1 MILLI
6 DNYDSF
12 TYNLYQYLSEFTKV
26 KVVRNDEITL
36 DDIKDMNISGIVISP
51 GPGTPDES
59 GICIDVIKEFGG
71 KLPILGICL
80 GHQCIAQAY
89 GGKVVR
95 ANKIFHGKTSRITV
109 KGKRLF
115 EAIPRKIDV
124 MRYHSLVVEN
134 KSLPECIEIIGETVE
149 DNVIMA
155 IKHKDFEVYGLQFH
169 PESIYT
175 PKGRHILSNFV
186 INICNDI
193 NQN

>member
-12 TYNLYQYLSEFTKV
+12 TYNLYQYLSEFTKI
-26 KVVRNDEITL
+26 KVVRNDEVTL
-36 DDIKDMNISGIVISP
+36 DEIKNMDISGIVISP

-80 GHQCIAQAY
+80 GHQCIGQAY

-95 ANKIFHGKTSRITV
+95 AAKIFHGKTSKISV
-109 KGKRLF
+109 KGKTLF
-115 EAIPRKIDV
+115 EGIPRKIDV
-124 MRYHSLVVEN
+124 MRYHSLIVEN
-134 KSLPECIEIIGETVE
+134 KSLPQCLEIIGETVE

-155 IKHKDFEVYGLQFH
+155 LKHKYYDVFGLQFH

-175 PKGRHILSNFV
+175 PKGKHILSNFV
-186 INICNDI
+186 INICNEI
-193 NQN
+193 

>member
-12 TYNLYQYLSEFTKV
+12 TYNLYQYLSEFTKI
-26 KVVRNDEITL
+26 KVVRNDAVSV
-36 DDIKDMNISGIVISP
+36 DDIKNMNISGIVISP
-51 GPGTPDES
+51 GQGNPDES

-95 ANKIFHGKTSRITV
+95 ADKIFHGKTSKISV
-109 KGKRLF
+109 KGKILF
-115 EAIPRKIDV
+115 EGIPRKIDV
-124 MRYHSLVVEN
+124 MRYHSLIVEN
-134 KSLPECIEIIGETVE
+134 RSLPQCIDIIGETVE
-149 DNVIMA
+149 DNIIMA
-155 IKHKDFEVYGLQFH
+155 LKHKDYDVYGLQFH

-175 PKGRHILSNFV
+175 PKGKHILSNFV

-193 NQN
+193 NEQ

>member
-12 TYNLYQYLSEFTKV
+12 TYNLYQYLSEFTKI
-26 KVVRNDEITL
+26 KVVRNDEVTL
-36 DDIKDMNISGIVISP
+36 DEIKNMDISGIVISP

-80 GHQCIAQAY
+80 GHQCIGQAY

-95 ANKIFHGKTSRITV
+95 AAKIFHGKTSKISV
-109 KGKRLF
+109 KGKTLF
-115 EAIPRKIDV
+115 EGIPRKIDV
-124 MRYHSLVVEN
+124 MRYHSLIVEN
-134 KSLPECIEIIGETVE
+134 KSLPQCLEIIGETVE

-155 IKHKDFEVYGLQFH
+155 LKHKDYDVFGLQFH

-175 PKGRHILSNFV
+175 PKGKHILSNFV
-186 INICNDI
+186 INICNEI
-193 NQN
+193 